1 MIRMSRLT
9 DYGVVLMS
17 YMAVHPERLH
27 NAAELAVGARLPLP
41 TVGKLLRVLARRDL
55 LVSHRGVKG
64 GYSLAQPPEDISIAD
79 IIRALEG
86 PIALT
91 VCTTAPARK
100 CEYEPRCPVRTSW
113 QKINR
118 AVRQALEGI
127 TLADMTGGERRL
139 LSIGNLVTAAHSAAR
154 AVE

>member
-9 DYGVVLMS
+9 DYGIVLMS
-17 YMAVHPERLH
+17 YMAAHPDRLH
-27 NAAELAVGARLPLP
+27 NAAELAAGARLPLP
-41 TVGKLLRVLARRDL
+41 TVSKLLRVLARKNL
-55 LVSHRGVKG
+55 LISHRGAKG
-64 GYSLAQPPEDISIAD
+64 GYSLAQAPEDISIAG

-91 VCTTAPARK
+91 VCTTAPSRE
-100 CEYEPRCPVRTSW
+100 CEYEPACPVRSPW

-127 TLADMTGGERRL
+127 TLAEMAAPERL
-139 LSIGNLVTAAHSAAR
+139 LAAFVASSTPGLVGHSAG
-154 AVE
+154 